1 MELKYQIKYIRNSFF
16 KKEEHMKQSIIFL
29 LILSLFNR
37 VNASDEQVIKT
48 NLKGVKVF
56 LRGAELTHSAKVK
69 LDKGKFD
76 LIFADVAQNIDPNS
90 INISAKG
97 DIVILSVNQKVD
109 YLKSPEKSRQIKM
122 LEDSLETLN
131 KNLSIKQNEIEVL
144 KAEIDLLN
152 SNKEISSKEKGVTV
166 IELQKF
172 SEYFRKRLTEI
183 KNKIT
188 ETSLDIKNIQ
198 KNIDRITKQLNELNN
213 NINKP
218 VNELAVS
225 VSAKSKGDVEFVITY
240 LISAASWHPVYD
252 IRVNKLDS
260 PAVLNYKA
268 SIKQNCGLDWENIDI
283 VLSTR
288 NTVQNNNKPELNP
301 WFVDFERPALRKNIE
316 LSQKV
321 FEPTSV
327 FVEST
332 ESESLADYFEVTQ
345 SQISSEFVPSIK
357 YSIPSDNK
365 SHIIELQNLTI
376 PAKYEY
382 YAAPKL
388 DNNAFLVAYL
398 SNWNEYNLLPG
409 ELNIYFENSY
419 VGKTFVN
426 PFTSKDT
433 LTISLGRDQNISC
446 SKQTIK
452 DFTENKFLSS
462 DIERTFAYE
471 IKLKNNKTA
480 PVKLIV
486 EDQIPI
492 SKNEQI
498 KVKLIDSDKGS
509 YFENEGKIRW
519 IIELNGAESAIRKLI
534 YSVRYPRDRI
544 IPNL

>member
-1 MELKYQIKYIRNSFF
+1 
-16 KKEEHMKQSIIFL
+16 MKPLIISL
-29 LILSLFNR
+29 LILSFFNH
-37 VNASDEQVIKT
+37 VNASEEQFIKANVT
-48 NLKGVKVF
+48 GVKVF
-56 LRGAELTHSAKVK
+56 LRGAEITHSAKVK
-69 LDKGKFD
+69 LEKGKSD
-76 LIFADVAQNIDPNS
+76 LIFTDVAQNIDPNS

-97 DIVILSVNQKVD
+97 DIVILAVNQKID
-109 YLKSPEKSRQIKM
+109 YLKLPEKSKQIKM
-122 LEDSLETLN
+122 LEDSLEILN
-131 KNLSIKQNEIEVL
+131 KNLSSKQNEIEVL

-152 SNKEISSKEKGVTV
+152 ANKEIGSKEKGVTV

-172 SEYFRKRLTEI
+172 AEYFRKRLTEI
-183 KNKIT
+183 KNRIT
-188 ETSLDIKNIQ
+188 EISLEIKNIQ

-218 VNELAVS
+218 VNELVVS
-225 VSAKSKGDVEFVITY
+225 ASAKSKCEAEFVISY
-240 LISAASWHPVYD
+240 LISDASWQPVYD

-260 PAVLNYKA
+260 LAILNYKA
-268 SIKQNCGLDWENIDI
+268 SIKQNSGLDWENIAI

-288 NTVQNNNKPELNP
+288 NTIQNNNKPELYP
-301 WFVDFERPALRKNIE
+301 WFVDFERPILRKDIG

-321 FEPTSV
+321 FSPMSAV
-327 FVEST
+327 VESTT

-345 SQISSEFVPSIK
+345 SQLSAEFVPSIM

-365 SHIIELQNLTI
+365 SHIIELQNFSI
-376 PAKYEY
+376 PATYEY
-382 YAAPKL
+382 YAVPKL

-398 SNWNEYNLLPG
+398 SRWNEFNLLPG
-409 ELNIYFENSY
+409 ELNIYFENSF
-419 VGKTFVN
+419 VGKTFIN

-452 DFTENKFLSS
+452 DFTESKFLSS

-471 IKLKNNKTA
+471 IKLKNNKTI
-480 PVKLIV
+480 PVKIIV

-509 YFENEGKIRW
+509 YFENDGKIRW
-519 IIELNGAESAIRKLI
+519 IIELKASETANRKLI
-534 YSVRYPRDRI
+534 YSVRYPKDKI